1 MLKILVKKQLTEIFR
16 SYFYNPKNNKSRSKA
31 AVAGYIILFAVVM
44 AGILGGMFTMLS
56 LSLCEPLAAVGMD
69 WLYFALMGL
78 LATLLGAF
86 GSVFNTYSGLYL
98 AKDNDLLLSMPIP
111 VGTLMASRLL
121 SVYLMGLMYSAVAI
135 VPTVIVYWA
144 VVPVTAGAVL
154 GGVLLVLLISVFVL
168 TLACALGWVVA
179 KISLKLKHKSFVT
192 VLVSL
197 AFIGG
202 YYFFYFKAQA
212 VIEDLLANAAVY
224 GARIRGAAYPLYL
237 LGRVGIGDGAAMLA
251 VSAVVL
257 ALFAALWALLRRS
270 FLKIATATGY
280 AERRRYREQAA
291 VRRSASA
298 ALLAKELGRFAS
310 SPNYMLNCGMG
321 TLLMPVAAVALL
333 WRRGALLTA
342 LNGVFGGDAADMLPV
357 LLAAA
362 VCLLAAMNDM
372 AAPSVSLEGKSLW
385 LSQSLPVT
393 PWQVLR
399 AKLTMQLLLTAVP
412 VAVCLVCAALAVPM
426 TAAELAMLTAVS
438 LLFTAFSALLG
449 LFLGLRM
456 PNLTWTR
463 EIIPIKQSACVAI
476 TLFSGW
482 GYTLLLVSGYLLAGR
497 HIGAAGYLGC
507 FAAATLLACAM
518 LFLWLKKK
526 GGAVFAA
533 L

>member
-1 MLKILVKKQLTEIFR
+1 MLKILMKKQLTEIFR

-31 AVAGYIILFAVVM
+31 AVAGYISLFVVLM
-44 AGILGGMFTMLS
+44 VGVLGGMFTMLA
-56 LSLCEPLAAVGMD
+56 LGLCGPLATVGMD

-78 LATLLGAF
+78 LAVLLGAF

-111 VGTLMASRLL
+111 VDTLMASRLL
-121 SVYLMGLMYSAVAI
+121 SVYLMGFMYSAVVI

-144 VVPVTAGAVL
+144 VAPVTAGAVL

-197 AFIGG
+197 VFFGG
-202 YYFFYFKAQA
+202 YYFFYFKAQTL
-212 VIEDLLANAAVY
+212 VEDLLANAAVY
-224 GARIRGAAYPLYL
+224 GEKIRGAAYPLYL
-237 LGRVGIGDGAAMLA
+237 FGRVGAGDGAAMLV

-270 FLKIATATGY
+270 FLKIATATGRT
-280 AERRRYREQAA
+280 ERRRYREQTA
-291 VRRSASA
+291 VRRSTGA
-298 ALLAKELGRFAS
+298 ALLHKELGRFTA

-321 TLLMPVAAVALL
+321 ILMLPVAGGMLL
-333 WRRGALLTA
+333 WKSGELTA
-342 LNGVFGGDAADMLPV
+342 VLRAVPQIYDALPV
-357 LLAAA
+357 LLAAV
-362 VCLLAAMNDM
+362 VCMMAAMNDM
-372 AAPSVSLEGKSLW
+372 AAPSVSLEGKCLW
-385 LSQSLPVT
+385 QMQSLPVT

-463 EIIPIKQSACVAI
+463 EIIPIKQSASVAI
-476 TLFSGW
+476 ALFGGW
-482 GYTLLLVSGYLLAGR
+482 GYAAVLGGGYLLAGWR
-497 HIGAAGYLGC
+497 LGAVWYLGC
-507 FAAATLLACAM
+507 FAAATLLACLA
-518 LFLWLKKK
+518 LYLWLKKR
-526 GGAVFAA
+526 GGAVLAA